1 MEEKEEKVSD
11 KLDQIAKEVACDV
24 IKKKIDL
31 SSFNPMFREL
41 IKIQSGKANGVRYHP
56 M

>member
-1 MEEKEEKVSD
+1 MEEEEEEVSEE
-11 KLDQIAKEVACDV
+11 LGQIAKKVACDV

-31 SSFNPMFREL
+31 SSFNPMCE
-41 IKIQSGKANGVRYHP
+41 KANGVRYHP